1 MPRDLIRNGE
11 LVLYG
16 PVGGDWWGESGFTDE
31 DVLANL
37 EEMSGDIIV
46 RINSGGGIAFQG
58 IAIQNALKA
67 FDGSVTAYVDA
78 LAASAASI
86 IAMGADRLI
95 LRDGAMLMIH
105 DPSTIAWGDSRQF
118 RKHADRL
125 DTLAAQGASI
135 YSRRS
140 GLPIEDVRQMM
151 RDETWLGAE
160 EAIAKGLA
168 DAEAG
173 IEDEATMQAPIF
185 DYSLYRHPPERF
197 AARIPAAARGP
208 RQEAIVPQPNQTGQ
222 GPASGAEPTQT
233 TKAPA
238 PEVKQEP
245 TQSAAPSL
253 INPPA
258 PSQPQRP
265 ERQALDND
273 AIMQRAD
280 AAGLDLK
287 ATREIIQASTSN
299 EDAYMRII
307 DTVAERQGPEPRNHA
322 QVTADERDRF
332 RQGVEQSLL
341 AKVGLEGGERNE
353 FSSLSMMEL
362 ARASLAK
369 ANIDVRG
376 VHDRMELAG
385 AAFAPMM
392 VGMGSTSDFP
402 HILENIARKS
412 MLKGYDEVEETF
424 EAWTSRGSLSDFKIS
439 KRVDINTFPSLKR
452 VEEGE
457 EYSYATIG
465 DRGVMLALATYG
477 RMFSITRQTIIN
489 DDLSALGRVPRKMGR
504 AARRTV
510 GNLVYAVLVDNPK
523 FVDDVALFH
532 ADHKNLGAGAAPS
545 IATFQAASTAM
556 MLQEEKNEDGELIKL
571 GIRPRFVI
579 NGPQTQWTIKSVLE
593 AEADPDGKHAKVP
606 NTVRGMVAPITEHR
620 IADGRYVFAADPA
633 MHDTVEVSYLDG
645 NDRPYLENR
654 VGWSID
660 GTEWK
665 VRIDAGVNPLDF
677 RALYM
682 NPGA

>member
-341 AKVGLEGGERNE
+341 AKVGLVVDQIIGNNQTVIKQLSRLHSGVKT
-353 FSSLSMMEL
+353 FS
-362 ARASLAK
+362 
-369 ANIDVRG
+369 G
-376 VHDRMELAG
+376 
-385 AAFAPMM
+385 
-392 VGMGSTSDFP
+392 
-402 HILENIARKS
+402 
-412 MLKGYDEVEETF
+412 
-424 EAWTSRGSLSDFKIS
+424 
-439 KRVDINTFPSLKR
+439 
-452 VEEGE
+452 
-457 EYSYATIG
+457 ATILG
-465 DRGVMLALATYG
+465 DGT
-477 RMFSITRQTIIN
+477 
-489 DDLSALGRVPRKMGR
+489 
-504 AARRTV
+504 
-510 GNLVYAVLVDNPK
+510 
-523 FVDDVALFH
+523 VALILDVMH
-532 ADHKNLGAGAAPS
+532 LVAYGQKLEERRRAETLGKAA
-545 IATFQAASTAM
+545 
-556 MLQEEKNEDGELIKL
+556 
-571 GIRPRFVI
+571 
-579 NGPQTQWTIKSVLE
+579 
-593 AEADPDGKHAKVP
+593 
-606 NTVRGMVAPITEHR
+606 
-620 IADGRYVFAADPA
+620 
-633 MHDTVEVSYLDG
+633 
-645 NDRPYLENR
+645 
-654 VGWSID
+654 
-660 GTEWK
+660 
-665 VRIDAGVNPLDF
+665 
-677 RALYM
+677 
-682 NPGA
+682 